1 MNSRSFSLKP
11 FQSAGLLPDLEIT
24 GSIERHSNR
33 LSISYALSGP
43 MDELILP
50 EPADMRVRKNGL
62 WEETCFEFF
71 LGVKGS
77 ERYWE
82 FNLSSSGHW
91 NVYRFKSY
99 RQGMREE
106 PAFTSLPFSV
116 QLYSNALLLS
126 VGLELDKV
134 MPPEQVS
141 EVLQVAISAV
151 IKTIDGKTTYW
162 ALAHPG
168 PQADFHHRDGFII
181 EL

>member
-11 FQSAGLLPDLEIT
+11 FPSAGLLPDLEIT
-24 GSIERHSNR
+24 GSIERHSNI
-33 LSISYALSGP
+33 LSISYELSGA

-50 EPADMRVRKNGL
+50 ASADVRVRKNGL

-82 FNLSSSGHW
+82 FNLSSAGHW
-91 NVYRFKSY
+91 NVYSFKSY

-116 QLYSNALLLS
+116 ELYSNSLQLS
-126 VGLELDKV
+126 LGLEVDKV
-134 MPPEQVS
+134 ILPQQVS

-151 IKTIDGKTTYW
+151 IKTIDGKTTFW
-162 ALAHPG
+162 ALAHPA
-168 PQADFHHRDGFII
+168 PQADFHRRDGFII

>member
-1 MNSRSFSLKP
+1 MNSQSFSLKP
-11 FQSAGLLPDLEIT
+11 FPSVGLLPGLEIT
-24 GSIERHSNR
+24 GSIGRYSNT

-50 EPADMRVRKNGL
+50 TPAEMGIRKNGL

-77 ERYWE
+77 EHYWE

-91 NVYRFKSY
+91 NVYSFKSF
-99 RQGMREE
+99 RQGMQEE

-116 QLYSNALLLS
+116 QLYSNSLLLS
-126 VGLELDKV
+126 IGLELDKV
-134 MPPEQVS
+134 IPPEQVS
-141 EVLQVAISAV
+141 EVLQVAVSAV

-168 PQADFHHRDGFII
+168 SQADFHRRDAFII

>member
-11 FQSAGLLPDLEIT
+11 FLSAGLLPDLEIT
-24 GSIERHSNR
+24 GSIERRSNT

-50 EPADMRVRKNGL
+50 APADMRVRKKGL
-62 WEETCFEFF
+62 WEETCFELF

-91 NVYRFKSY
+91 NVYRFRSY
-99 RQGMREE
+99 RQGMQEE

-116 QLYSNALLLS
+116 QLNSNSLLLS
-126 VGLELDKV
+126 LALEVDKV
-134 MPPEQVS
+134 IPPEEVS
-141 EVLQVAISAV
+141 EVLQVGISTV
-151 IKTIDGKTTYW
+151 IKTIDCKTTYW
-162 ALAHPG
+162 ALVHPG
-168 PQADFHHRDGFII
+168 PQPDFHSRDGFIV

>member
-1 MNSRSFSLKP
+1 MNSRGFSLKP
-11 FQSAGLLPDLEIT
+11 FPSVDLLPALQIT
-24 GSIERHSNR
+24 GSIERHSNA
-33 LSISYALSGP
+33 LSISYSLSGR

-50 EPADMRVRKNGL
+50 APADARLRKNNL
-62 WEETCFEFF
+62 WEEACFEFF

-82 FNLSSSGHW
+82 FNLSPSGHW

-99 RQGMREE
+99 RQGMQEE
-106 PAFTSLPFSV
+106 PAFKSLPFSV
-116 QLYSNALLLS
+116 QLCSNSLLLS
-126 VGLELDKV
+126 LGLELDKV
-134 MPPEQVS
+134 IPPGQGS

-151 IKTIDGKTTYW
+151 IKIIDGKTTYW

-168 PQADFHHRDGFII
+168 PKADFHRRDGFII